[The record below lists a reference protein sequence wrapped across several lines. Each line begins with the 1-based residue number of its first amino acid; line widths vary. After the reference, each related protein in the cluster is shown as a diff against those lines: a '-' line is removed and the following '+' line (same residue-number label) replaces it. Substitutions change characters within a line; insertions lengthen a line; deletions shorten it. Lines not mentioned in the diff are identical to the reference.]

1 MPIFWWHSQQ
11 LEEQIL
17 STPFI
22 PQSGSEQHITHTHWG
37 AASTPMTH
45 QPVSL
50 GIICPT
56 HYILQSPLQRAVTM
70 WLSSNQCL
78 WKKVICATARLVS
91 GTGTLSM
98 SPSSFLLPER
108 WGTLAQSTCFMGHKL
123 CTKDGMRED
132 ARCLELPYHLRLLM
146 EGKKKIP
153 VLLKPL
159 VFLVFVI
166 LAELVHPI

>member
-1 MPIFWWHSQQ
+1 MEEEVWEVVRPWEMSWVRARGLGLDKPSLIYRWTWPTSAKAVFFCWGKPQNSQQLMPIFWWHSQQ

-78 WKKVICATARLVS
+78 CNCQIGIRNGYSVHVSIFLPASWKVGHA
-91 GTGTLSM
+91 GTEHVFHGTQAM
-98 SPSSFLLPER
+98 
-108 WGTLAQSTCFMGHKL
+108 
-123 CTKDGMRED
+123 
-132 ARCLELPYHLRLLM
+132 Y
-146 EGKKKIP
+146 
-153 VLLKPL
+153 
-159 VFLVFVI
+159 
-166 LAELVHPI
+166 